1 MLAAATQFWKQA
13 SPCSRT
19 CFRPLSVM
27 TSPLGFTTTSLGV
40 TEMWYLVLSSLR
52 ERRGW
57 GGRGQQGPLRSPQAR
72 VRGPGPP
79 RGLRTLLSLCPS
91 LPARPPPV
99 PSAPALPAAGLS

>member
-52 ERRGW
+52 EEEGGEGGVSRG
-57 GGRGQQGPLRSPQAR
+57 RSGPHGH
-72 VRGPGPP
+72 V
-79 RGLRTLLSLCPS
+79 
-91 LPARPPPV
+91 
-99 PSAPALPAAGLS
+99 